1 MLSPLLSDMLV
12 FSTESKLS
20 QHTSNTTTAWRS
32 IKTLVRLLL
41 FSICSRLLIW
51 LSIATFLY
59 NNYKQALD
67 ILSSGP
73 AALSQAMTDLKISD
87 TRVFEEWRE
96 EEKVYLEG
104 LQKEPIIE
112 TLEMEYYQK
121 LVNLR
126 ASE

>member
-1 MLSPLLSDMLV
+1 
-12 FSTESKLS
+12 
-20 QHTSNTTTAWRS
+20 
-32 IKTLVRLLL
+32 
-41 FSICSRLLIW
+41 LIW